1 MKSLRDSC
9 TMRRVIRTGDK
20 CRADNAKEFLD
31 YVQRLGIDQ
40 PALCILLGLPRSTLN
55 KWING
60 TVTQIPQVAVTAVR
74 MLWFMRESDEVL
86 FEKWA
91 MVQDFGVTAD
101 YAANDKAQMFL
112 HTIRREPSAPI
123 KKLLTK

>member
-1 MKSLRDSC
+1 M
-9 TMRRVIRTGDK
+9 
-20 CRADNAKEFLD
+20 ADNANEFLD
-31 YVQRLGIDQ
+31 YVRRLGIDQ

-74 MLWFMRESDEVL
+74 MLWFMRKSDEAL

-101 YAANDKAQMFL
+101 YAVNDKAQEFL
-112 HTIRREPSAPI
+112 HTIKREPSPAI

>member
-1 MKSLRDSC
+1 M
-9 TMRRVIRTGDK
+9 
-20 CRADNAKEFLD
+20 ADNAKEFLD

-91 MVQDFGVTAD
+91 MVQDFGVRAD

>member
-1 MKSLRDSC
+1 M
-9 TMRRVIRTGDK
+9 
-20 CRADNAKEFLD
+20 ADNANEFLD

-74 MLWFMRESDEVL
+74 MLWFMRESDAVL

-101 YAANDKAQMFL
+101 YALNNKAQEFL
-112 HTIRREPSAPI
+112 HTIKREPSPPI
-123 KKLLTK
+123 KKLLVK

>member
-1 MKSLRDSC
+1 M
-9 TMRRVIRTGDK
+9 
-20 CRADNAKEFLD
+20 ADNANEFLD

-40 PALCILLGLPRSTLN
+40 PALCILLGLPRRTLN

-74 MLWFMRESDEVL
+74 MLWFMRECDEAM

-91 MVQDFGVTAD
+91 MVQDFGVSAE
-101 YAANDKAQMFL
+101 YAANDKAQEFL
-112 HTIRREPSAPI
+112 HTIKREPSTSI
-123 KKLLTK
+123 KKLLTKSN

>member
-1 MKSLRDSC
+1 M
-9 TMRRVIRTGDK
+9 
-20 CRADNAKEFLD
+20 ADNANEFLD
-31 YVQRLGIDQ
+31 YVQRLNIDQ

-74 MLWFMRESDEVL
+74 MLWFMRESDPAL

-91 MVQDFGVTAD
+91 MVQDFGVTAE
-101 YAANDKAQMFL
+101 YAANDKAQVFL
-112 HTIRREPSAPI
+112 HTIKREPSAPI
-123 KKLLTK
+123 KRLLTK